1 MLRSIAILVVALA
14 TLVASVAYAP
24 ERACASSNCGG
35 YCSEDQLVCPV
46 GCACN
51 FVTNNCF

>member
-1 MLRSIAILVVALA
+1 MLKNLA
-14 TLVASVAYAP
+14 TLVAVAVALTAGVAAAP
-24 ERACASSNCGG
+24 ERSCASGNCAG
-35 YCSEDQLVCPV
+35 YCSEEQLVCPA